1 MKSFVVFILFLF
13 FIGWSCFNGNKNKK
27 TISEK
32 DFIKKYIPDFIT
44 DRIYFFTDNNFTEE
58 KATLGRYLFYDT
70 RLSVNNTK
78 ACASCHDPK
87 FSFTDSYRRSIG
99 SYGDLTPHNAPPLI
113 NLVFNRYLTA
123 ADSTLHFPEQQ
134 IQRPMFNDH
143 PIELGW
149 KNNEEKILQHFS
161 TDNFYKAA
169 FEKGFPDEA
178 NPVTVKNIQYAITCF
193 IKTIISF
200 NSPYDAFVYQNKKDA
215 LTPSAQRGMQLFRS
229 NELKCAQ
236 CHGGVNFNQPV
247 FQSAPFFNTGFFTDT
262 ILNKGLAGNIPL
274 AENLGKYKVP
284 TLRNLLFTAPYLH
297 DGGAES
303 LTVVIQQYE
312 QGGKKSVIN
321 KHAFIGGFK
330 LNSHQRSDL
339 VAFLQ
344 SLSDSGV
351 LNNPAYNNPWKIK

>member
-1 MKSFVVFILFLF
+1 MKSFVALLFFLFL
-13 FIGWSCFNGNKNKK
+13 IGWGCLNRNIEKK
-27 TISEK
+27 TLTQEQ
-32 DFIKKYIPDFIT
+32 FFKKYIPGFIT
-44 DRIYFFTDNNFTEE
+44 DTAYFFTDNNFTEE

-99 SYGDLTPHNAPPLI
+99 SYGDLTQHNAPPLI

-149 KNNEEKILQHFS
+149 KNNEEKILHHFS

-178 NPVTVKNIQYAITCF
+178 NPITVKNIQYAITSF
-193 IKTIISF
+193 IKTIITF
-200 NSPYDAFVYQNKKDA
+200 NSPYDVFVFQSKKDA

-229 NELKCAQ
+229 DELKCAQ

-247 FQSAPFFNTGFFTDT
+247 FQSVPFFNTGFFTDT
-262 ILNKGLAGNIPL
+262 IANKGLSLHTDITND
-274 AENLGKYKVP
+274 LGKYKVP

-297 DGGAES
+297 DGSAES
-303 LTVVIQQYE
+303 LTTVIQQYE

-321 KHAFIGGFK
+321 KHPFIGGFK
-330 LNSHQRSDL
+330 LNSQQRTDL

-344 SLSDSGV
+344 SLSDSGI
-351 LNNPAYNNPWKIK
+351 LNNPAYNNPWYIK